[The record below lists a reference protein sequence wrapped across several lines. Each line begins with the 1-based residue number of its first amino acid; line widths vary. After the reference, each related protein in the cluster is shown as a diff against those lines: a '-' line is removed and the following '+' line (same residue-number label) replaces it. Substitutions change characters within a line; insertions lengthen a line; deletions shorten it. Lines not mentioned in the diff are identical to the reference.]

1 MTPRR
6 HGSAVIDF
14 PNELEIVLRRD
25 YDAPIALVFDVLT
38 KPEHVRHWGATPPDE
53 MLECSIDLR
62 VGGDYRSSFL
72 TGDGEV
78 FTIRGTYLEVE
89 PPTRTRQTWLFEMWP
104 DAEAVETIELH
115 ESDGVT
121 TYTWSLA
128 FKDMA
133 GRAHMSMFD
142 GEEITGGGLLDSLDA
157 IDDILRSLLA
167 RDGA

>member
-1 MTPRR
+1 VTPRR

-72 TGDGEV
+72 TEDGQV
-78 FTIRGTYLEVE
+78 FTFRGTYLEVE

-104 DAEAVETIELH
+104 DAEAVETMELH

-121 TYTWSLA
+121 TFTWSLA
-128 FKDMA
+128 FKDKA

-142 GEEITGGGLLDSLDA
+142 GEEITGGGQLDSLDA

>member
-1 MTPRR
+1 VTPRR

-14 PNELEIVLRRD
+14 PNELEIVVTRD

-38 KPEHVRHWGATPPDE
+38 QPEHVRHWGATPPDE

-104 DAEAVETIELH
+104 DAEAVETMELH

-128 FKDMA
+128 FKDKA

>member
-1 MTPRR
+1 
-6 HGSAVIDF
+6 VIDF
-14 PNELEIVLRRD
+14 PNELEIVVTRD

-38 KPEHVRHWGATPPDE
+38 QPEHVRHWGATPTDE

-104 DAEAVETIELH
+104 DAEAVETMELH

-128 FKDMA
+128 FKDKA

>member
-1 MTPRR
+1 VTPRR

-14 PNELEIVLRRD
+14 PNELEIVVTRD

-38 KPEHVRHWGATPPDE
+38 QPEHVRHWGATPPDE

-104 DAEAVETIELH
+104 DAEAVEAMELH

-128 FKDMA
+128 FKDKA